1 MSANLDADMQ
11 AGIRNMHAAKMS
23 YDAACQNY
31 HAACLARNWPLADGL
46 RVQVSVAAEA
56 AMDAV
61 AVVYRRLELAEQYGL

>member
-11 AGIRNMHAAKMS
+11 AGIRNMQAAKMS

-31 HAACLARNWPLADGL
+31 HAACLARNWPLADDL